1 MFMKLSIKIIF
12 VLSVGVGLLHANLA
26 EEVRV
31 KIERALACNARITS
45 VSDVQISTLEKSTQY
60 KGAYYVEGVYKSVSS
75 VNKKIMG
82 FGVDGFNAGS
92 GSFEALVDKDLK
104 VKKIYWKLGL
114 ARGQVNGS
122 CLLTRQRRF

>member
-1 MFMKLSIKIIF
+1 MKKII
-12 VLSVGVGLLHANLA
+12 VLLLLLVNMLDANSA
-26 EEVRV
+26 EEVRL

-104 VKKIYWKLGL
+104 VKKIYWKLGM
-114 ARGQVNGS
+114 ARGQVNGT
-122 CLLTRQRRF
+122 CLLSKQRRF